1 MLWERMQ
8 PLLSTLCDLIRVNSI
23 NPAYAQGR
31 PEREIQECVG
41 AFFRRRE
48 MGVRE
53 QEVLPDRPNLIV
65 AIPGRNPQRRLLL
78 EAHCDTA
85 GVEGMSAPFEPVVE
99 GGRVYGRGACDTKGG
114 LAAMMHA
121 VADVYESGVKPPCE
135 VWFVSAMDEE
145 HSCQGATFFCQDV
158 EAAGAVIA
166 EPTELRLIRASK
178 GCVRWNI
185 TVHGKAAHSAKP
197 HLGVSAILGMARL
210 VLELERDNGLL
221 GELSHPLLGSPT
233 WNAGQIQGGTQV
245 NIVPERCTISID
257 RRMIPGE
264 NPAEVMAGFQRT
276 VDRFVAGNAGLRVE
290 MEPPSVQDWPL
301 DTAEDAAIVRC
312 TSAVLRELGLQDAP
326 EGVPFGSDASKFG
339 RAGVPAIIF
348 GPGNIA
354 EAHTAGEFLDLDELE
369 KAYSVYRRLI
379 ETFE

>member
-1 MLWERMQ
+1 MQ
-8 PLLSTLCDLIRVNSI
+8 PLIDTLSALIRVNSI
-23 NPAYAQGR
+23 NPAYAQGNV
-31 PEREIQECVG
+31 ERHIQDVIG
-41 AFFRRRE
+41 AFFRRRDI
-48 MGVRE
+48 GVRE
-53 QEVLPDRPNLIV
+53 QEVLPDRPNLI
-65 AIPGRNPQRRLLL
+65 ATIPGRNPNRRLIL

-85 GVEGMSAPFEPVVE
+85 GIESMDAPFDPIIANN
-99 GGRVYGRGACDTKGG
+99 RIHGRGACDTKGG

-121 VADVYESGVKPPCE
+121 IADVHASGTKPPCE

-145 HSCQGATFFCQDV
+145 HSCQGSTFFCRDV

-178 GCVRWNI
+178 GLVRWNI
-185 TVHGKAAHSAKP
+185 TITGKAAHSAKP

-210 VLELERDNGLL
+210 LLELERDNEALNVTP
-221 GELSHPLLGSPT
+221 HPLLGGPT
-233 WNAGQIQGGTQV
+233 WNAGQINGGTQV

-264 NPAEVMAGFQRT
+264 TPAQVLAGFQQT
-276 VDRFVAGNAGLRVE
+276 IDRVSAAHPEMKIE
-290 MEPPSVQDWPL
+290 MEPPMLSDFPL
-301 DTAEDAAIVRC
+301 DTSETAGIVQQ
-312 TSAVLRELGLQDAP
+312 TAAVLRELGLPDTP
-326 EGVPFGSDASKFG
+326 EGVPYGSDASKFG

-354 EAHTAGEFLDLDELE
+354 HAHTPHEYLDLDQLE
-369 KAYSVYRRLI
+369 KAYLVYRRLI